1 MKETTQMKVFEML
14 PRPLGPIFRKLTHFA
29 CNSPIEKCHLVARGL
44 GNGGGRYGLA
54 ELYFGIMA
62 ARVGFVYNVD
72 RGYEEKFY
80 QRWCRHGSDARAC
93 IGQWRQEAM
102 V

>member
-1 MKETTQMKVFEML
+1 MVSPVRTRIIPYPGTS
-14 PRPLGPIFRKLTHFA
+14 LGEK
-29 CNSPIEKCHLVARGL
+29 IEKCHLVARGL

-80 QRWCRHGSDARAC
+80 QRWCRNGSDARAC

>member
-1 MKETTQMKVFEML
+1 MIEECVGAYYTTSRRTGGRQ
-14 PRPLGPIFRKLTHFA
+14 
-29 CNSPIEKCHLVARGL
+29 IEKCHLVARGL